1 MSSKPEQQSGS
12 RRSRKLRRAAKEF
25 FSGLPEQAMIDACAG
40 LFIIV
45 AVSMLLLR
53 YQRPEIT
60 PLAAGAI
67 APSDIVAPDDLKA
80 EDGDET
86 SRRRLQAAAAI
97 PPVFDFNSR
106 AAREA
111 DNIIEEAFAAGR
123 AAPARRD
130 APLSIDRIEQA
141 SGLVLDEEQFG
152 VLDRHMFNSELEKLL
167 IDHLDAVMMNGV
179 VSGRSQLMKLGATG
193 LTRRDTRAGQE
204 YVVTDLSTVLDLITA
219 RAALRAEK
227 VVWAFEYCPRGRR
240 LFGGVL
246 GLLIVTDFLPSD

>member
-1 MSSKPEQQSGS
+1 MSNKPEQQSGS
-12 RRSRKLRRAAKEF
+12 RRSRKLMATVKDF

-60 PLAAGAI
+60 PLAAGAV
-67 APSDIVAPDDLKA
+67 APSDIIAPDELKA

-86 SRRRLQAAAAI
+86 SRRRPQAAAAI

-111 DNIIEEAFAAGR
+111 DNIIEESFAVG
-123 AAPARRD
+123 RD
-130 APLSIDRIEQA
+130 APEGQSVQSSIDKIEQA

-152 VLDRHMFNSELEKLL
+152 VLAKHRFNSELEKLL
-167 IDHLDAVMMNGV
+167 IDHLDAVMINGV
-179 VSGRSQLMKLGATG
+179 VSSRSQLIKLG
-193 LTRRDTRAGQE
+193 
-204 YVVTDLSTVLDLITA
+204 
-219 RAALRAEK
+219 
-227 VVWAFEYCPRGRR
+227 
-240 LFGGVL
+240 
-246 GLLIVTDFLPSD
+246 